1 MWPYIVGRKIEY
13 ICWSYNVGITHIVRI
28 TRLHPTLPLPNDKHI
43 EVTNYRH
50 FKKASFSGFSMTK
63 GEQRGHNPALNECT
77 EDIKGIRRQ
86 RNEG

>member
-1 MWPYIVGRKIEY
+1 MWLYIVGRKIG
-13 ICWSYNVGITHIVRI
+13 WSYNVGITHIVRI

-63 GEQRGHNPALNECT
+63 GEQGDRIL
-77 EDIKGIRRQ
+77 R
-86 RNEG
+86 